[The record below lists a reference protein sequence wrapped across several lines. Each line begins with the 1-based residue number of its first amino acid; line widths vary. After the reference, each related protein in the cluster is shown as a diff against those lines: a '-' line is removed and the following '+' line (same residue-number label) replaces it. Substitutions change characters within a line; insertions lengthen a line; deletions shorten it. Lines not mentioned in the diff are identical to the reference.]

1 MFSDLVDTLSGCR
14 FDGGPN
20 HDGVRRHRLA
30 GRTAR
35 PENDGHTPA
44 AVLAPVEPIPS
55 VHGGHVRVFDG
66 PALAENRTAPV
77 ANDGHSQ
84 HATPPP
90 RPAAGRRSVAI
101 HGYGRTVGQVRLNH
115 TVRVIPDGYPI
126 RALLEN
132 RWTYRKPVRTSPKRG
147 VVRLALL
154 IRHCPH
160 VRFLLHFSTHITGI
174 IGIGAGVWHCL
185 PPPGIYP
192 VIRPIYAVG
201 GCPAMGSPRP
211 RTSRS

>member
-1 MFSDLVDTLSGCR
+1 MANGLAEPAGDRQLTVHWPGPRRSRVTLADAQSTRRTPDSTPTRCR
-14 FDGGPN
+14 LL
-20 HDGVRRHRLA
+20 RSRTCLAARRLA
-30 GRTAR
+30 GSSTCRSGSAR
-35 PENDGHTPA
+35 
-44 AVLAPVEPIPS
+44 L
-55 VHGGHVRVFDG
+55 
-66 PALAENRTAPV
+66 
-77 ANDGHSQ
+77 
-84 HATPPP
+84 TPPP